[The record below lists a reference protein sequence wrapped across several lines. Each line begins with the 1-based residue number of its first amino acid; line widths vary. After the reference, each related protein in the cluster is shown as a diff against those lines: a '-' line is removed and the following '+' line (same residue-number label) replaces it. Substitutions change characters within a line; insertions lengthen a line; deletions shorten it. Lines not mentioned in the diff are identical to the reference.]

1 MQAPPCAPAHTGPLP
16 GPPSPGALTGSLPE
30 LQRSVRNPGLHPG
43 LQQGTAGAKAAWVK
57 GWGSG
62 QWWGGVAARPPRQS
76 PVVPAGGS
84 VREPPSQR
92 CWPPGGGQAP
102 RRRATAHTGARRGQA
117 PWLLATGTGAADPR
131 PGEEGLSVVC
141 RGTQEPGA
149 VLGGGGG
156 DKEEAGQPGRPAQ
169 WTPRFVVQPAQ
180 GGGQDCGPSPP
191 QGPPRPASPFRPGLP
206 QTLPDGPCPRQRGL
220 CFEWKRVWRGLGA
233 SSPPL
238 LACEGHRCGPPPG
251 LRRIRPATPDTL
263 PLLAQSHP

>member
-149 VLGGGGG
+149 VWGGVEGTRRRLVSPGGRHSG
-156 DKEEAGQPGRPAQ
+156 RRALWCSQRRAGGRTA
-169 WTPRFVVQPAQ
+169 A
-180 GGGQDCGPSPP
+180 PP
-191 QGPPRPASPFRPGLP
+191 CPKGHPGPPRPSAPVSLRPFLMARARGSEACASNGSASGGVWGLP
-206 QTLPDGPCPRQRGL
+206 VRL
-220 CFEWKRVWRGLGA
+220 CW
-233 SSPPL
+233 
-238 LACEGHRCGPPPG
+238 LAKDTGVA
-251 LRRIRPATPDTL
+251 LRPA
-263 PLLAQSHP
+263 